1 MVKGSVWAVLLS
13 LLLLQQV
20 VASPVPG
27 NGAVAARCSA
37 GPASISNE
45 LLKIHTALDKVETRF
60 QYRNHLR
67 ERYESVEQL
76 LNLAS
81 FCKEES
87 AAGVEVRGSW
97 SSLHQAMV
105 SLRSSARESAFSA
118 FQGWLG
124 SIERD
129 REVMKAV
136 LPPPSPPSD

>member
-1 MVKGSVWAVLLS
+1 MVKRSVWAVVLS
-13 LLLLQQV
+13 LLLLQQ
-20 VASPVPG
+20 A
-27 NGAVAARCSA
+27 NANERCVA
-37 GPASISNE
+37 GPASLSHE
-45 LLKIHTALDKVETRF
+45 LLKIRVSLEKVETRF

-67 ERYESVEQL
+67 ERYDSVEQL

-81 FCKEES
+81 FCKEELAPDS
-87 AAGVEVRGSW
+87 EARAHW

-124 SIERD
+124 SYERD

-136 LPPPSPPSD
+136 LPPPSPTSD